1 VPQQRR
7 HGFSLIELL
16 IVVAIIGILAS
27 LLLPVFAAVRQK
39 SRTAVCQSNLR
50 QIAAAFELYLQ
61 DWDDCYPNTGNAFL
75 WMGRFWRWPLNPYL
89 ALQAEPV
96 PGDPLRSVGNGAN
109 ILLCPSDSNAPES
122 YDSTSYA
129 YSMAFY
135 VAPTS
140 INAMTTFADTVA
152 APGPPCSTQRES
164 AVSYPSRKALVTEWL
179 SNHESPHVGW
189 NDPKTAWEGGRN
201 YLFADGHCKYLKA
214 RQIRPANDDLPDI
227 NLTRDGIRGSDVDE

>member
-1 VPQQRR
+1 MPQQRR